1 MVENPYSA
9 FDDYGLHHLARHLYD
24 LRANGARRL
33 ALYRLICVP
42 FMREK
47 HHRTLSHRAFVTDL
61 SLVIEA
67 AAEESPPN
75 LAQQVRGCLITA
87 VLGQAAS
94 AVPPALLGV
103 LAGVGQVERALEL
116 VTLIQVGKDRC
127 RACLDIATALLER
140 GKPAQAVEA
149 LERAIAATAGAWQD
163 SLHEAYEG
171 FEATAWYSGYDT
183 DAFADVFAEDM
194 EPDWTRDDALAEI
207 AQELARAGALERASE
222 VVDRIDYPSNKD
234 EARAAIAQALVRQG
248 DLDRA
253 WEEMQAIDREWSRET
268 VLVEAVRF
276 LIQSD
281 ATGAAWEVAEQIEP
295 GYWRDIALSEVAK
308 ALAER
313 DGFEE
318 ALELA
323 EMIDEERYQAYAWIG
338 VAEVLLQVGEPH
350 AARDIVEPL
359 CRSSRDAW
367 IASKLVPLLVALED
381 RDTAADVTATA
392 IQSIQDRGWGWP
404 DKAEALREI
413 ATALAHLS
421 RAVGPGAA
429 FEMIESLWDEREQ
442 ICAMAWF
449 AAALAKVNRRQR
461 AKSVI
466 QEAMT
471 LVQRVREK
479 DKRELILREVA
490 RATARVVGAE
500 RAIALVETIPDPD
513 ERNTAL
519 SVLAV
524 ALAEVGSPWI
534 ASQLAERLLS
544 AAERVPQCWDRNS
557 AIEAIAV
564 SLAEV
569 GEREKALA
577 VVEAIGE
584 ERARQHALRDVSQA
598 DAIEPEVSA
607 APPTPQP
614 GDVTSAHR
622 AFAGLR
628 RDIFD
633 YNEYDMPASMAR
645 RRRRDA
651 VVRVARDLG
660 QAGDGE
666 TALKAVDVLDR
677 AQFRAEALHAVA
689 EGLALGGWP
698 DHAVEIARGISYE
711 DERVAALR
719 YVARALDE
727 IGNPSGALEVWQ
739 VALQEA
745 RWVGCEAIFQVLSS
759 GAALIARMD
768 RGRTLWRVFEA
779 VREVEGWWEE
789 S

>member
-1 MVENPYSA
+1 MMESPYAA
-9 FDDYGLHHLARHLYD
+9 FDDYGLQHLARHLYD
-24 LRANGARRL
+24 LRANDARRQ
-33 ALYRLICVP
+33 ALYRLIGVP

-47 HHRTLSHRAFVTDL
+47 HRRTLSHRAFVADVSL
-61 SLVIEA
+61 SIEA

-103 LAGVGQVERALEL
+103 LAGVGQAERALEL
-116 VTLIQVGKDRC
+116 AALIQVGKDRC
-127 RACLDIATALLER
+127 QACLDIATALLER
-140 GKPAQAVEA
+140 GKPAQAVES

-163 SLHEAYEG
+163 SLREAHAG

-194 EPDWTRDDALAEI
+194 EPDWTRDAALIEI
-207 AQELARAGALERASE
+207 ARGFAQSGALERASE

-234 EARAAIAQALVRQG
+234 EARAGIAQALVRQG
-248 DLDRA
+248 NLDRA
-253 WEEMQAIDREWSRET
+253 WEEMQAIDRDWERDT
-268 VLVEAVRF
+268 VLVEAVRC
-276 LIQSD
+276 LTQSD
-281 ATGAAWEVAEQIEP
+281 MAGMAWEVAKQIEP
-295 GYWRDIALSEVAK
+295 GHWRDVALSEVSK

-313 DGFEE
+313 DDFEE

-323 EMIDEERYQAYAWIG
+323 EEIKDKRYQAYAWIG
-338 VAEVLLQVGEPH
+338 IAEMLLREGEPH
-350 AARDIVEPL
+350 TARDIVEPL
-359 CRSSRDAW
+359 CYSSQDPW
-367 IASKLVPLLVALED
+367 VLGKLIPLLVELGD
-381 RDTAADVTATA
+381 RDKATDVATTAVR
-392 IQSIQDRGWGWP
+392 SIRNVWGWP
-404 DKAEALREI
+404 SKSEALREI
-413 ATALAHLS
+413 APALAHLS
-421 RAVGPGAA
+421 RAVGPGAG

-449 AAALAKVNRRQR
+449 AAELAKVNRRQR

-471 LVQRVREK
+471 LAQRVREK

-513 ERNTAL
+513 ERNVAL

-544 AAERVPQCWDRNS
+544 AAERVPQGWDRNN

-569 GEREKALA
+569 GEKEKALT

-598 DAIEPEVSA
+598 DVIEPEVSA
-607 APPTPQP
+607 APPAPQP
-614 GDVTSAHR
+614 GDVEFAR
-622 AFAGLR
+622 QAFAGLR
-628 RDIFD
+628 RDIFS
-633 YNEYDMPASMAR
+633 YNEYDMPASLAR

-660 QAGDGE
+660 QAGDWE
-666 TALKAVDVLDR
+666 TALEAVDVLER
-677 AQFRAEALHAVA
+677 ASYRAEALHAVA
-689 EGLALGGWP
+689 EGLAMGGWP
-698 DHAVEIARGISYE
+698 DRAVEIACGISDE

-719 YVARALDE
+719 YVAWALDQT
-727 IGNPSGALEVWQ
+727 GNAEGALEVWQ
-739 VALQEA
+739 MALQEA
-745 RWVGCEAIFQVLSS
+745 RQVGCEALFQILSS
-759 GAALIARMD
+759 GASLIARLD
-768 RGRTLWRVFEA
+768 RGQTLWRVFEA
-779 VREVEGWWEE
+779 VREVEGWWETL
-789 S
+789 